1 MFEFILEP
9 HLYVGVF
16 VVLLILVYMCY
27 NLYRKVIIYENWATS
42 IQMKINKLQSDI
54 KDIDA
59 REIFEKDDEVG
70 FIYTDVSKIIK
81 DIDTMVEE

>member
-42 IQMKINKLQSDI
+42 IQSKINKLQSDI
-54 KDIDA
+54 KDID
-59 REIFEKDDEVG
+59 
-70 FIYTDVSKIIK
+70 
-81 DIDTMVEE
+81 TMVEE

>member
-42 IQMKINKLQSDI
+42 IQSKINKLQSDI